1 MTTASQADSRRK
13 YSWWWDSHI
22 SPKNSKWLQE
32 NLTDMD
38 VKVKHMIKLIEL
50 DADSFARRAEMY
62 YKQRPELMKLVEEFY
77 RAYRALAERY
87 DHATGAL
94 RQAHRTMAEA
104 FPNQVPFAM
113 GDDSPAGS
121 CASEADPHTPEMPP
135 PMRAFLDLEELQKDA
150 LGISS
155 SHFLGVKRNGAY
167 TDESDSATSRKG
179 LKQLNDL
186 FGSGEGRAKKGLN
199 FHDAEEKDRSMQNN
213 GTHDIK
219 ARSLSESD
227 RLGKAETEISNLK
240 VALAKLEAEKEA
252 GLLQYQQCLE
262 RLNNLESEASRAHG
276 DSRGLNERARKAE
289 AEVQALKEALVKL
302 ESERDASLLQ
312 YQQCLEKITDLEN
325 SISRAQKD
333 AGELNDR
340 ASKAETEA
348 GALKQDLAR
357 VVAEKE
363 AALAQYQQCLEMI
376 PNLEEKILHIE
387 EDTRRICER
396 AVKAEGEV
404 ETLKQ
409 AIAKLNE
416 EKEAAALQYQQCL
429 ETISTLEHK
438 IASAQEEA
446 QRLHSEIADGNAKL
460 KGSEET
466 CILLAQS
473 NQTLQSELE
482 SLVQKMESQGEE
494 LTEKQKELGR
504 LWTCIQEERL
514 RFMEA
519 ETAFQTLQH
528 LHSQSQEELRSM
540 YSELQNGALIMKD
553 METRNLVLEDEVQ
566 KAKEENKSLSGLN
579 LSSSMSIKN
588 LQDEILILRETIR
601 KLEEEVGLRVDQRNA
616 LQQEIYCLKEEL
628 NDLNKKHQA
637 MLEQV
642 ESVGLGPECLVSSVK
657 ELQDEKSQLE
667 QMCEA
672 ERSVKAALL
681 EKLEIMQKLVEKN
694 VLLENSL
701 SDLNVEL
708 EGVRGKVRELEESC
722 QSHLEEKGTIAAEN
736 AALLS
741 QLQIMTENL
750 KKSSEN
756 NNLLEN
762 SLCDANAEL
771 EGLRV
776 KSKSLEEC
784 CLLLINEKS
793 GLIMERENVVS
804 ELDTTRQRLEGLG
817 KGYAEIE
824 EKLSSLEKEREFAR
838 RKVEELHVFLDS
850 EKQKHASFVQVSET
864 QMAVMGL
871 QISHLQA
878 EGMCRKK
885 EYEVE
890 QDKAVNAQ
898 IEIFI
903 LQKCIED
910 LEENILSLMV
920 ERQKLLEASKMS
932 EKRISDLEHGNLEQ
946 QMEIKS
952 FLLQTKVL
960 RMGLYQ
966 VLKTVDVDANLDCA
980 GEVEKDETLF
990 NHILV
995 KLQETQNSLS
1005 ETCDQNQQLVIEKSV
1020 LIEMIDQ
1027 LKLEAANLMRER
1039 NTLDREF
1046 KNQSEKLVVLQ
1057 SGAQRLE
1064 EKNEELK
1071 LKVVEGD
1078 RREEVLR
1085 TEIDDLHE
1093 QFLDLQ
1099 SAHNNLLEENGKMLV
1114 EKGALARMV
1123 SNLWEENR
1131 GLEEE
1136 KSVMFGETIYHN
1148 NFSLVLK
1155 DFISRKLLELEE
1167 LTDYLDKLHLGKNDL
1182 EDKVRILEGKLEVT
1196 WMDNIQLKESLNKSE
1211 NELELV
1217 KYVNDQLNGEIEN
1230 AKDAVSHKENELLEV
1245 HQAVNALQNEK
1256 QELHALVED
1265 LSGNYDE
1272 AKVILEH
1279 QEKQIFKLSA
1289 DNEHQTKDTCSLR
1302 EVNQELES
1310 ELLKMHGEAEKTKTK
1325 EESLINELQKER
1337 QEIEMWLFQAVTF
1350 FGELQTSTIR
1360 ETLFEGKIRE
1370 LIEAC
1375 QILEDRSNSNG
1386 IENKIMK
1393 ERVRALEDEN
1403 GGLQAQLAAY
1413 IPAVMSLKE
1422 CITSLEKHMLADT
1435 GSHKLDTA
1443 ESEASFMSV
1452 YMFPLAIK
1460 SFNYH
1465 EPLFDALLHAERSQT
1480 DGDQIATVSDGVL
1493 DLQNLQRRI
1502 EAIERA
1508 VVEKEYHVSTNRV
1521 RKKCEISGSGNEV
1534 LTKDIVLDH
1543 RSECSSYEVS
1553 RRETTE
1559 PDAQMLELWET
1570 SDQDDSIDLMVGKSQ
1585 KGAAVP
1591 TDHSQMEAVKE
1602 HKKKHPSSES
1612 LVEKELGI
1620 DKLEL
1625 SRRFTQPRQEG
1636 NKRRILERLDSD
1648 VQKLTNLQ
1656 ITVEDLKTKV
1666 EITEQSKNGKDMELD
1681 SVKGQLEE
1689 AEEAITKLFDANQKL
1704 MKSVED
1710 APPSSDGASG
1720 EVPDE
1725 SGSVRRRR
1733 LSEQAKRGS
1742 EKIGRLQL
1750 QVQKLQFL
1758 LLKIDGKTDSKGS
1771 ARIIERKKSVL
1782 LRDYLYGV
1790 RKPVNQG
1797 KRKKAPFCACMQ
1809 PPTKGD

>member
-1 MTTASQADSRRK
+1 MIPDQSFTDQADSRRK

-22 SPKNSKWLQE
+22 SPKNSRWLQE

-121 CASEADPHTPEMPP
+121 SASEADPHTPEMPP
-135 PMRAFLDLEELQKDA
+135 PMRAFLDLDELQKDA

-155 SHFLGVKRNGAY
+155 SHFLGQ
-167 TDESDSATSRKG
+167 KG

-199 FHDAEEKDRSMQNN
+199 FHDAEEKE
-213 GTHDIK
+213 

-252 GLLQYQQCLE
+252 GLLRYQQCLE

-276 DSRGLNERARKAE
+276 DSRGLNERASKAE
-289 AEVQALKEALVKL
+289 AEVQASKEALAKL

-312 YQQCLEKITDLEN
+312 YQQCLEKITGLEN
-325 SISRAQKD
+325 SISCAQKD

-348 GALKQDLAR
+348 GALKQDLAN

-363 AALAQYQQCLEMI
+363 AALAQYQQCLETI

-387 EDTRRICER
+387 EDARRICER
-396 AVKAEGEV
+396 AVKAQGEV

-429 ETISTLEHK
+429 ETISALEHK

-446 QRLHSEIADGNAKL
+446 QRLHSEIADGIAKL

-553 METRNLVLEDEVQ
+553 METRNLVLKDKVQ
-566 KAKEENKSLSGLN
+566 KAKEENKSLSELN

-601 KLEEEVGLRVDQRNA
+601 KLEEEVGLRIDQRNA

-642 ESVGLGPECLVSSVK
+642 ESVGLGPECLASSVK
-657 ELQDEKSQLE
+657 ELRDEKSQLE

-672 ERSVKAALL
+672 ERSEKAALL
-681 EKLEIMQKLVEKN
+681 EKLEIMQKLMEKN

-701 SDLNVEL
+701 SYLNVEL
-708 EGVRGKVRELEESC
+708 EGVRGKVRKLEESC

-736 AALLS
+736 ATLLS

-793 GLIMERENVVS
+793 GLITERENVVS
-804 ELDTTRQRLEGLG
+804 ELDATRQRLEGLE
-817 KGYAEIE
+817 KGYVEIE
-824 EKLSSLEKEREFAR
+824 EKLSSLEKEREFAL

-850 EKQKHASFVQVSET
+850 EKQKHASFVQLSET
-864 QMAVMGL
+864 QMAGMGL

-890 QDKAVNAQ
+890 QDKAVNVQ
-898 IEIFI
+898 IEIFV

-910 LEENILSLMV
+910 LEEKILSLMV

-952 FLLQTKVL
+952 FLLQMKVL

-966 VLKTVDVDANLDCA
+966 VLKTVDMDANLDCA
-980 GEVEKDETLF
+980 GEVEKDQTLL

-995 KLQETQNSLS
+995 KLQETQKSLS

-1046 KNQSEKLVVLQ
+1046 KNQSEKLVLLQ

-1114 EKGALARMV
+1114 EKGALTRMV

-1196 WMDNIQLKESLNKSE
+1196 WMDNIQLKESLKKSE

-1217 KYVNDQLNGEIEN
+1217 KYVNDQLNGEIAN

-1265 LSGNYDE
+1265 LSGKYDE
-1272 AKVILEH
+1272 AKVVREH

-1289 DNEHQTKDTCSLR
+1289 DNEHQTKETWSLR

-1310 ELLKMHGEAEKTKTK
+1310 ELRKMHGEAEKTKTK

-1360 ETLFEGKIRE
+1360 ETLFEGKVRE

-1393 ERVRALEDEN
+1393 ERVRASEDKN

-1413 IPAVMSLKE
+1413 IPVVMSLKE

-1435 GSHKLDTA
+1435 GSHKLNTE
-1443 ESEASFMSV
+1443 ESE
-1452 YMFPLAIK
+1452 
-1460 SFNYH
+1460 
-1465 EPLFDALLHAERSQT
+1465 DAFLHAERSQT
-1480 DGDQIATVSDGVL
+1480 DGDQMATVSDGVL

-1502 EAIERA
+1502 EAIEKA
-1508 VVEKEYHVSTNRV
+1508 VVEKESHVSTNRV
-1521 RKKCEISGSGNEV
+1521 RKKREIAGSGNEV

-1543 RSECSSYEVS
+1543 ISECSSYEVS

-1570 SDQDDSIDLMVGKSQ
+1570 ADQDGSIDLMVGKSQ
-1585 KGAAVP
+1585 KGAVVP
-1591 TDHSQMEAVKE
+1591 TDHGQMEAVKE

-1710 APPSSDGASG
+1710 APPPSSEGASG
-1720 EVPDE
+1720 EAPDE

-1771 ARIIERKKSVL
+1771 ARIFEQKKSVL

-1797 KRKKAPFCACMQ
+1797 KRKKAPFCACIE
-1809 PPTKGD
+1809 PPTRGD

>member
-1 MTTASQADSRRK
+1 MATASQADSRRK

-22 SPKNSKWLQE
+22 SPKNSRWLQE

-38 VKVKHMIKLIEL
+38 AKVKHMIKLIEL

-121 CASEADPHTPEMPP
+121 SASEADPRTPEMPH
-135 PMRAFLDLEELQKDA
+135 PMRAFLDLDEMPKDA
-150 LGISS
+150 PGISS
-155 SHFLGVKRNGAY
+155 SHFLGVKKNGAY
-167 TDESDSATSRKG
+167 TDESDSGTSRMG

-199 FHDAEEKDRSMQNN
+199 FPDEEEKDRSMQDNE
-213 GTHDIK
+213 THNVK

-262 RLNNLESEASRAHG
+262 RLNNLESEVARAHE
-276 DSRGLNERARKAE
+276 DSRGLNERASKAE
-289 AEVQALKEALVKL
+289 AEVQASKEALAKL

-312 YQQCLEKITDLEN
+312 YQQCLEKITNLED
-325 SISRAQKD
+325 SISCAQKD
-333 AGELNDR
+333 AAELNDR
-340 ASKAETEA
+340 ASKVETEA
-348 GALKQDLAR
+348 GTLKQDLAK

-376 PNLEEKILHIE
+376 SNLEEKILHIE
-387 EDTRRICER
+387 EDTRRINER

-416 EKEAAALQYQQCL
+416 EKEAAALQYHQCL
-429 ETISTLEHK
+429 ETISALEHK

-446 QRLHSEIADGNAKL
+446 QRLHSEIDDGIAKL
-460 KGSEET
+460 KGSEEK

-504 LWTCIQEERL
+504 LWTSIREERL
-514 RFMEA
+514 RFLEA

-540 YSELQNGALIMKD
+540 YSELHNGALIMKD
-553 METRNLVLEDEVQ
+553 METRNQVLEDEVQ
-566 KAKEENKSLSGLN
+566 NSKEENKRLSELN

-601 KLEEEVGLRVDQRNA
+601 KLEEELGLRVDQRNA

-628 NDLNKKHQA
+628 NGLNKKHQV

-642 ESVGLGPECLVSSVK
+642 ESVGLNPECLASSVK
-657 ELQDEKSQLE
+657 ELQGEKSQLE

-672 ERSVKAALL
+672 DRSEKAALL
-681 EKLEIMQKLVEKN
+681 EKLEIMQKLLEKN

-701 SDLNVEL
+701 SDLNLEL
-708 EGVRGKVRELEESC
+708 EGVRGKVKELEESC

-756 NNLLEN
+756 NKILEN

-776 KSKSLEEC
+776 KSKSLEES
-784 CLLLINEKS
+784 CLLLDNEKS
-793 GLIMERENVVS
+793 GLTKERENVVS
-804 ELDTTRQRLEGLG
+804 ELGATQQRLAGLE
-817 KGYAEIE
+817 KGYTEIE
-824 EKLSSLEKEREFAR
+824 EKLSALEKERESAL

-850 EKQKHASFVQVSET
+850 EKQKHASFVQLSET
-864 QMAVMGL
+864 QMAGMGL
-871 QISHLQA
+871 QISRLQA
-878 EGMCRKK
+878 EGMCMKK

-898 IEIFI
+898 IEIFV
-903 LQKCIED
+903 LQKCIKD
-910 LEENILSLMV
+910 LEEKILSLMV
-920 ERQKLLEASKMS
+920 ERQNLLEASKMS
-932 EKRISDLEHGNLEQ
+932 EKQVSDLEHGNLEQ
-946 QMEIKS
+946 QVEIKS

-966 VLKTVDVDANLDCA
+966 VLKTLDVEANLSCA
-980 GEVEKDETLF
+980 GEVEQDETLL
-990 NHILV
+990 NNILV

-1027 LKLEAANLMRER
+1027 LKLEAANHMRER
-1039 NTLDREF
+1039 NTLDGEF

-1078 RREEVLR
+1078 HREQVLR

-1099 SAHNNLLEENGKMLV
+1099 SAYNDVLEENGKMLV
-1114 EKGALARMV
+1114 EKGALTKMV

-1131 GLEEE
+1131 DLEEE
-1136 KSVMFGETIYHN
+1136 KCVMFGETIYHN

-1155 DFISRKLLELEE
+1155 DFISRKLQELEE

-1182 EDKVRILEGKLEVT
+1182 EDKVRMLEGKLEDT
-1196 WMDNIQLKESLNKSE
+1196 RMDNVQLKESLNKSE

-1217 KYVNDQLNGEIEN
+1217 KSVNDQLNGEIAN
-1230 AKDAVSHKENELLEV
+1230 AKDASYHKENELLEV
-1245 HQAVNALQNEK
+1245 HQAISVLQNER

-1265 LSGNYDE
+1265 MNGKYGE
-1272 AKVILEH
+1272 AKVVLQD
-1279 QEKQIFKLSA
+1279 QEKQILKLSA
-1289 DNEHQTKDTCSLR
+1289 DNELHIKETGNLCV
-1302 EVNQELES
+1302 VNQELES
-1310 ELLKMHGEAEKTKTK
+1310 EVQKMQQKAEKTKIK
-1325 EESLINELQKER
+1325 EEGLINELQKER
-1337 QEIEMWLFQAVTF
+1337 QEIEMWLFQAATL
-1350 FGELQTSTIR
+1350 FGELQGSNIR

-1375 QILEDRSNSNG
+1375 QILEDRSNSRG
-1386 IENKIMK
+1386 IENKILK
-1393 ERVRALEDEN
+1393 ERVCALEDEN

-1413 IPAVMSLKE
+1413 IPAVISLKE
-1422 CITSLEKHMLADT
+1422 CITSLEKHILADT
-1435 GSHKLDTA
+1435 GSHKLDTE
-1443 ESEASFMSV
+1443 ES
-1452 YMFPLAIK
+1452 K
-1460 SFNYH
+1460 
-1465 EPLFDALLHAERSQT
+1465 DALLHAESPQM
-1480 DGDQIATVSDGVL
+1480 DGDQTATVSDGVL
-1493 DLQNLQRRI
+1493 DLQDLQRRL
-1502 EAIERA
+1502 EAIEKA
-1508 VVEKEYHVSTNRV
+1508 VVEKEGHVSVNQV
-1521 RKKCEISGSGNEV
+1521 RDTMKKREISGSGNEV
-1534 LTKDIVLDH
+1534 LTKDIVLDQI
-1543 RSECSSYEVS
+1543 SECSSYGIS
-1553 RRETTE
+1553 RRETIE

-1570 SDQDDSIDLMVGKSQ
+1570 SDQDGSIDLTVGNSQ
-1585 KGAAVP
+1585 KAGAVP

-1602 HKKKHPSSES
+1602 HNKGHPSSES

-1620 DKLEL
+1620 NKLEL

-1636 NKRRILERLDSD
+1636 NKRSILERLDSD

-1666 EITEQSKNGKDMELD
+1666 EITEKSKKGNNMELD

-1689 AEEAITKLFDANQKL
+1689 AKEAITKLFDANQML

-1710 APPSSDGASG
+1710 DPPSSAGSSG

-1742 EKIGRLQL
+1742 ENIGRLQL

-1758 LLKIDGKTDSKGS
+1758 LLKIDGEKDSKGS

-1790 RKPVNQG
+1790 GKPVNQG
-1797 KRKKAPFCACMQ
+1797 KRKKSPFCACIQ

>member
-1 MTTASQADSRRK
+1 MATASQADSRRK

-22 SPKNSKWLQE
+22 SPKNSRWLQE

-38 VKVKHMIKLIEL
+38 AKVKHMIKLIEL

-121 CASEADPHTPEMPP
+121 SASEADPRTPEMPH
-135 PMRAFLDLEELQKDA
+135 PMRAFLDLDELQKDA
-150 LGISS
+150 PGISS
-155 SHFLGVKRNGAY
+155 SHFLSVKKNGAY
-167 TDESDSATSRKG
+167 TNESDSGTSRTG

-186 FGSGEGRAKKGLN
+186 FGSGEGRKKKTVRDN
-199 FHDAEEKDRSMQNN
+199 E
-213 GTHDIK
+213 THNIK
-219 ARSLSESD
+219 AQSLSESD

-240 VALAKLEAEKEA
+240 EALAKLEAEKEA

-262 RLNNLESEASRAHG
+262 RLNNLESEVARAHE
-276 DSRGLNERARKAE
+276 DSRELNERASKAE
-289 AEVQALKEALVKL
+289 AEVQASQEALAKL

-312 YQQCLEKITDLEN
+312 YQQCMEKITNLEDG
-325 SISRAQKD
+325 ISCAQKD
-333 AGELNDR
+333 AAELNDR
-340 ASKAETEA
+340 ASKVETEA
-348 GALKQDLAR
+348 GTLKQDLSK

-376 PNLEEKILHIE
+376 SNLEEKILHIE
-387 EDTRRICER
+387 EDTRRINER
-396 AVKAEGEV
+396 AVKAEDEV

-429 ETISTLEHK
+429 KTISTLEHK

-446 QRLHSEIADGNAKL
+446 QQLHSEIDDGIAKL
-460 KGSEET
+460 RGSEEK

-494 LTEKQKELGR
+494 LIDKQMELGR
-504 LWTCIQEERL
+504 LWTSIREERL

-540 YSELQNGALIMKD
+540 YSELHNGALIMKD
-553 METRNLVLEDEVQ
+553 LETHNQVLEDEVQ
-566 KAKEENKSLSGLN
+566 NSKEENKRLSELN

-601 KLEEEVGLRVDQRNA
+601 KLEEELGLRVDQRNA

-628 NDLNKKHQA
+628 NGLNKKHQV

-642 ESVGLGPECLVSSVK
+642 DSVGLNPECLASSVK
-657 ELQDEKSQLE
+657 ELQGEKSQLE

-672 ERSVKAALL
+672 DRREKAALL
-681 EKLEIMQKLVEKN
+681 EKLEIMQKLMEKN
-694 VLLENSL
+694 VLLESSL
-701 SDLNVEL
+701 SDLNLEL
-708 EGVRGKVRELEESC
+708 EGVRGKVKELEESC
-722 QSHLEEKGTIAAEN
+722 QSHLEKKKVQ
-736 AALLS
+736 LL
-741 QLQIMTENL
+741 MTENL

-756 NNLLEN
+756 NKILEN

-776 KSKSLEEC
+776 ISKSLEES
-784 CLLLINEKS
+784 CLLLNNEKS
-793 GLIMERENVVS
+793 GLTKERENVVS
-804 ELDTTRQRLEGLG
+804 ELGATQQRLVGLE
-817 KGYAEIE
+817 KGYTEVE
-824 EKLSSLEKEREFAR
+824 EKLSALEKERESAL

-850 EKQKHASFVQVSET
+850 EKQKHASFVQLSET
-864 QMAVMGL
+864 QMAGMGL
-871 QISHLQA
+871 QISRLQA
-878 EGMCRKK
+878 EGMCMKK

-890 QDKAVNAQ
+890 QDKAVNVQ
-898 IEIFI
+898 IEIFV
-903 LQKCIED
+903 LQKCIKD
-910 LEENILSLMV
+910 LEEKILSLLV
-920 ERQKLLEASKMS
+920 EQKQ
-932 EKRISDLEHGNLEQ
+932 ISDLEHGNLEKQ
-946 QMEIKS
+946 VEIKS

-966 VLKTVDVDANLDCA
+966 VLKTLDVEANLSCA
-980 GEVEKDETLF
+980 GEVEQDETLL
-990 NHILV
+990 NNILV

-1039 NTLDREF
+1039 NTLDGEF

-1064 EKNEELK
+1064 ENNEELK
-1071 LKVVEGD
+1071 LKVEEGD
-1078 RREEVLR
+1078 HREQVLR

-1099 SAHNNLLEENGKMLV
+1099 SAYNDVLEENGKMLV
-1114 EKGALARMV
+1114 EKGALTKMV

-1131 GLEEE
+1131 DLEEE
-1136 KSVMFGETIYHN
+1136 KCVMFGETIYHN

-1182 EDKVRILEGKLEVT
+1182 EDKVRILEGKLEDT
-1196 WMDNIQLKESLNKSE
+1196 RMDNLQLKESLNKSE

-1217 KYVNDQLNGEIEN
+1217 KSVNDQLNGEIAN
-1230 AKDAVSHKENELLEV
+1230 AKDALYHKENELLEV
-1245 HQAVNALQNEK
+1245 HQAISVLQNER

-1265 LSGNYDE
+1265 MNGKYGE
-1272 AKVILEH
+1272 AKVALQD
-1279 QEKQIFKLSA
+1279 QEKQILKLSA
-1289 DNEHQTKDTCSLR
+1289 DNEFHMKETGNLCV
-1302 EVNQELES
+1302 VNQELES
-1310 ELLKMHGEAEKTKTK
+1310 EVQKMQQKAEKTKIK
-1325 EESLINELQKER
+1325 EEGLINELQKER
-1337 QEIEMWLFQAVTF
+1337 QEIEMWLFQAATL
-1350 FGELQTSTIR
+1350 FGELQSSNIR

-1375 QILEDRSNSNG
+1375 QILEDGSNSRG
-1386 IENKIMK
+1386 IENKILK
-1393 ERVRALEDEN
+1393 ERVCALEDEN

-1413 IPAVMSLKE
+1413 IPAVISLKE
-1422 CITSLEKHMLADT
+1422 CITSLEKHILADT
-1435 GSHKLDTA
+1435 GSHKLDA
-1443 ESEASFMSV
+1443 EES
-1452 YMFPLAIK
+1452 K
-1460 SFNYH
+1460 
-1465 EPLFDALLHAERSQT
+1465 DALLHAESSQR
-1480 DGDQIATVSDGVL
+1480 DGDQTATVSDGVL
-1493 DLQNLQRRI
+1493 DLQDLQRRI
-1502 EAIERA
+1502 EAIEKA
-1508 VVEKEYHVSTNRV
+1508 VVEKEGHVPANQV
-1521 RKKCEISGSGNEV
+1521 RDTVKKREISGSGNEV
-1534 LTKDIVLDH
+1534 LTKDIILDQI
-1543 RSECSSYEVS
+1543 SECSSYGIS
-1553 RRETTE
+1553 RRETIE

-1570 SDQDDSIDLMVGKSQ
+1570 SDQDGSIDLRVGNSQ
-1585 KGAAVP
+1585 KAATVP
-1591 TDHSQMEAVKE
+1591 ADHSQMEAGKE
-1602 HKKKHPSSES
+1602 HNKGHPSSES

-1620 DKLEL
+1620 NKLEL

-1636 NKRRILERLDSD
+1636 NKRSILERLDSD

-1666 EITEQSKNGKDMELD
+1666 EITEKSKKGNNVELD

-1689 AEEAITKLFDANQKL
+1689 AKEAITKLFDANQML

-1710 APPSSDGASG
+1710 DPPSSAGSSG

-1742 EKIGRLQL
+1742 ENIGRLQL

-1758 LLKIDGKTDSKGS
+1758 LLKIDGEKDSKGS

-1790 RKPVNQG
+1790 GKPVNQG
-1797 KRKKAPFCACMQ
+1797 KRKKSPFCACIQ